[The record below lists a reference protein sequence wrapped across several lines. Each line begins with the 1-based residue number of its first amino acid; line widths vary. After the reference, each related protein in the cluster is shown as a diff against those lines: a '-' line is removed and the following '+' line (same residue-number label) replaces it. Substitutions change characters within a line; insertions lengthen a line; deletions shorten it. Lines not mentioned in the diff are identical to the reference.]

1 MNLGLK
7 GKRALVTGGA
17 TGLGWA
23 VVEALAAEGADIAL
37 SYRSSGADTLA
48 STCENLSVCAGV
60 KIVPLQ
66 ADIGDVDAAERLYT
80 EADEALGGIDVLVNN
95 AGIWLT
101 GTVEDISVEDWD
113 KTMEVNLRAPF
124 LLCQRFVREHRKNGT
139 GGHVVNVTS
148 QAAFHGSTTGHAHY
162 AASKAG
168 LVTFSISMAREVA
181 KDGINV
187 NCVAVGLMRSKMT
200 AEALAKNESYYV
212 NRIPMGRVAEPEEL
226 AQIVTFMASERAS
239 YMTGTTLDITGGM
252 LMR

>member
-1 MNLGLK
+1 MDLGLK

-124 LLCQRFVREHRKNGT
+124 LLCQR
-139 GGHVVNVTS
+139 S